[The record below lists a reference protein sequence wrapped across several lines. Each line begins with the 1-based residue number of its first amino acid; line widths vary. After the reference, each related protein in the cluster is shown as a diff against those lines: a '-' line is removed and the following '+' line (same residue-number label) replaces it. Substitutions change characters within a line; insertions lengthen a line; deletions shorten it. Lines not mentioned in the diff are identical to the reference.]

1 MSEENREGVAYLLA
15 LKQSSQA
22 DAASARSWKCGPG
35 CARSSWGTV
44 SRGEQATGA
53 AV

>member
-22 DAASARSWKCGPG
+22 DAASAPAGNAEADSPD
-35 CARSSWGTV
+35 V
-44 SRGEQATGA
+44 GEGRFHGSNRR
-53 AV
+53 